1 MNDGTDFLAPLYAYE
16 RRFGTI
22 LGSTNVVSS
31 SETESDDDTLVDKSS
46 DLAADESLEEDEM
59 LADSLVADEPAL
71 RVSLP
76 TAASLCD
83 LFSPID
89 PDMMTVNPSKP
100 PECPRSP
107 LLLRRFGTPNP
118 ISFVSSADE
127 DDDDYHKPV
136 ELVAFGQGGDVRAA
150 MLLCQLS
157 SKDTASQDAFSAPS
171 PFTSSG
177 SYGVISQKL
186 IQPIPASWAET
197 EQDHEALLACAPIIL
212 QWQDDSITVT
222 PTTIAEV

>member
-1 MNDGTDFLAPLYAYE
+1 MNDGTDILAPLYAYE

-46 DLAADESLEEDEM
+46 DLAADESLEEDDV
-59 LADSLVADEPAL
+59 LADNLVADKPAL
-71 RVSLP
+71 LVSLP

-89 PDMMTVNPSKP
+89 PAMTVAPPTKP
-100 PECPRSP
+100 LECPRSP
-107 LLLRRFGTPNP
+107 LLLRHFGTPNP

-127 DDDDYHKPV
+127 DDDHKPV
-136 ELVAFGQGGDVRAA
+136 ERVAFGHGGDVRAA

-157 SKDTASQDAFSAPS
+157 SKDAASRDALPALSS
-171 PFTSSG
+171 LTSIGSSG
-177 SYGVISQKL
+177 VTLQQL
-186 IQPIPASWAET
+186 IQPIPASSVET

-212 QWQDDSITVT
+212 LWQDDSNTVT